1 MTNKPDGEP
10 ASRFRMRI
18 NVCHKEGILKKLTI
32 LPVAVLATAL
42 LAACGSSGW
51 QPAATES
58 QSEAAAPVAS
68 STPGTSGTT
77 PPPGGFSGQA
87 SLTDTQG
94 YTLTL
99 DFSGSLEAPYTS
111 ITNDPPGQE
120 DINASM
126 NLASVTLT
134 NTTPGRNLPDDF
146 DEDLG
151 GIQIGGFWPSKS
163 PLCAASALDPIYVTF
178 PTALGGSMC
187 YIEVAMFAD
196 PGGLGQGQSVDLSL
210 QQGTTAGLTFSDEPE
225 TQQSAFE
232 SAIESG
238 PTLWAVTSV
247 DQTNQFGATCAPDA
261 NMQDLIAAQVYVL
274 GITPHTA
281 AVPACQYTPPDD

>member
-68 STPGTSGTT
+68 STPDTSGTT

-99 DFSGSLEAPYTS
+99 DFSGSLEAPLHQHHER
-111 ITNDPPGQE
+111 P
-120 DINASM
+120 A
-126 NLASVTLT
+126 
-134 NTTPGRNLPDDF
+134 
-146 DEDLG
+146 
-151 GIQIGGFWPSKS
+151 W
-163 PLCAASALDPIYVTF
+163 
-178 PTALGGSMC
+178 
-187 YIEVAMFAD
+187 
-196 PGGLGQGQSVDLSL
+196 PGGHQRQY
-210 QQGTTAGLTFSDEPE
+210 EPSE
-225 TQQSAFE
+225 RHAYEHHTRTQ
-232 SAIESG
+232 
-238 PTLWAVTSV
+238 
-247 DQTNQFGATCAPDA
+247 
-261 NMQDLIAAQVYVL
+261 
-274 GITPHTA
+274 
-281 AVPACQYTPPDD
+281 PAR